1 MGLCPLGEVEA
12 GGVGGG
18 RGHMVISLRQGWEAE
33 TPGGRQRGRDPRGKG
48 GGVSGVRLGNDR
60 RLTGCERLKQG
71 GGAC

>member
-1 MGLCPLGEVEA
+1 M
-12 GGVGGG
+12 GGG

-48 GGVSGVRLGNDR
+48 GGVSGVRLGNDG